1 MSIRASPLVVEKPRC
16 RLRFNEYHWGKKLL
30 QLLLL
35 VGCQEVPGFRQLE
48 SIAEN
53 LDLSLELLL
62 PLLGFLFGHFQ
73 GFQVLA
79 DLPKLLLKVHDFV
92 FTYKV
97 VNPMLKASSID
108 RKT

>member
-1 MSIRASPLVVEKPRC
+1 MSVNPGPPLVVEKPGC
-16 RLRFNEYHWGKKLL
+16 RLRYNEYHWGKKLL
-30 QLLLL
+30 LLL
-35 VGCQEVPGFRQLE
+35 VGCQEAPGFRQLE

-79 DLPKLLLKVHDFV
+79 DLSKLLLKVHDFI

-97 VNPMLKASSID
+97 VNPMLKASSIE